1 MIAQVAL
8 EHVSRGQS
16 RLSLKGAGPQ
26 HPPKLLGPP
35 ICAHTVWEQQPSFCT
50 WWDVI
55 TIFTG

>member
-26 HPPKLLGPP
+26 HPPKFLGPP
-35 ICAHTVWEQQPSFCT
+35 ICAHTEYENSNQ
-50 WWDVI
+50 
-55 TIFTG
+55 IFARDEM